1 MYEIILYDTEDE
13 RCPVQE
19 LLDSLEPKLLAKT
32 LRTIDL
38 LEMNGPLLREP
49 YSKPLENGIFELRT
63 KQGSDITRVL
73 YFFIVGK
80 KEVLSN
86 GFIKNRRRH
95 QRQKKNWQRSIKQ
108 IMNGGMAMSS
118 YKDYKKRAL
127 QNPEVKAEYD
137 ALQPE
142 YDIIQ
147 AMIDAR
153 VQQNMTQKDLSAKTG
168 ITQADISRIENGT
181 RNPSLSMVK
190 KLAHG
195 LGMQLKLEFV
205 PMPTKNKM

>member
-1 MYEIILYDTEDE
+1 
-13 RCPVQE
+13 
-19 LLDSLEPKLLAKT
+19 
-32 LRTIDL
+32 
-38 LEMNGPLLREP
+38 
-49 YSKPLENGIFELRT
+49 
-63 KQGSDITRVL
+63 
-73 YFFIVGK
+73 
-80 KEVLSN
+80 
-86 GFIKNRRRH
+86 
-95 QRQKKNWQRSIKQ
+95 
-108 IMNGGMAMSS
+108 MNGGMAMSS

-137 ALQPE
+137 TLQPE

-190 KLAHG
+190 KLAQG